1 MLRIARD
8 QATFQD
14 QIFMS
19 DPARFYQNVASI
31 IADELYIPRIIIR
44 RAICVHDFEPRIRSR
59 GWIPLVKSLTRI
71 EPT

>member
-1 MLRIARD
+1 
-8 QATFQD
+8 
-14 QIFMS
+14 MS